1 MKPHPNPSFPT
12 SESKHTS
19 SILLLLSTVESTSKK
34 VTPPLMMD
42 LLSKVLKISD
52 IFQATQEVTLQ

>member
-1 MKPHPNPSFPT
+1 MKPHPSLSSPI
-12 SESKHTS
+12 SESKHIS
-19 SILLLLSTVESTSKK
+19 SILLLLSIVELTSKK

>member
-1 MKPHPNPSFPT
+1 MKPHPSLSSPI
-12 SESKHTS
+12 SESKHSS
-19 SILLLLSTVESTSKK
+19 SILLLLSIVESTSKK